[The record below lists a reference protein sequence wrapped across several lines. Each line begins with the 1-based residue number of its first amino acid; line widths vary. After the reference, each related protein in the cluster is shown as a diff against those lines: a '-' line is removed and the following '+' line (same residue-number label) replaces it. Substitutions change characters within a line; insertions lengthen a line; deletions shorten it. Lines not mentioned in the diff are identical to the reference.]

1 MSKNRQDEPD
11 PDMREEY
18 DFSRGER
25 GKHAKRFAEGSNV
38 VVLDPDVAQRFADSA
53 SVNEA
58 LRSLL
63 NGGQV
68 KPSGA

>member
-1 MSKNRQDEPD
+1 MNKNKQGEPD

-38 VVLDPDVAQRFADSA
+38 VVLDPDVAKRFVDSA

-63 NGGQV
+63 NGGHV